1 MRNAGDGGKGER
13 TNEMKRRYSPGE
25 RMETEKEEREREEII
40 CRYTLPVHPLLLSFQ
55 VRLLICLIARHTR

>member
-25 RMETEKEEREREEII
+25 RMETEKEERERGD
-40 CRYTLPVHPLLLSFQ
+40 YLSLHPSRPSTPTTFPS
-55 VRLLICLIARHTR
+55 

>member
-25 RMETEKEEREREEII
+25 RMETEKEERERERRLFVVTPFPSIHS
-40 CRYTLPVHPLLLSFQ
+40 YYLSK
-55 VRLLICLIARHTR
+55 LDCLFA